1 MTHGRT
7 TPAQMDALIDAHYRA
22 EEAGDIDWSLG
33 EYEHTAA
40 QLLPAARVVLDRAA
54 PTRAEHV
61 LDVGCGT
68 GNAALLV
75 AARGIRV
82 TGVDPAPRLVDVA
95 RSHAAVQRLDATFAT
110 GTAAA
115 LPLPDGAADV
125 TLSVFG
131 VIFAPDPAAAAAEMA
146 RVTAPA
152 GRIAL
157 SAWIPEGP
165 VSRAARISG
174 DAVRRA
180 LGMPSSVPFAWHDRG
195 ALAGLLRPH
204 GFEVELYEHRHV
216 FTAESPRAYV
226 EAEFEAH
233 PLWVAGRAILEPRG
247 ELDAVRDRVLE
258 ILVTANEDP
267 EGFRVTGR
275 YVVAVARRG

>member
-1 MTHGRT
+1 MSAS
-7 TPAQMDALIDAHYRA
+7 TPTSPGAVN
-22 EEAGDIDWSLG
+22 WSLG

-40 QLLPAARVVLDRAA
+40 QLLPAARVVVDRAA
-54 PTRAEHV
+54 PTREEHV
-61 LDVGCGT
+61 VDIGRGT

-82 TGVDPAPRLVDVA
+82 TGVDPAARLIDVA
-95 RSHAAVQRLDATFAT
+95 RRHAAVQGLDATFVS

-115 LPLPDGAADV
+115 LPLEDGAADV
-125 TLSVFG
+125 ALSVFG
-131 VIFAPDPAAAAAEMA
+131 VIFAPDPPAAAAEMA

-152 GRIAL
+152 GRIVL
-157 SAWIPEGP
+157 SAWIPGGP
-165 VSRAARISG
+165 VSESARIAG

-180 LGMPSSVPFAWHDRG
+180 LGVPGSVPFAWHDRG
-195 ALAGLLRPH
+195 ALAGLLGPH

-226 EAEFEAH
+226 KAEFEAH
-233 PLWVAGRAILEPRG
+233 PLWVAGRGILEARG
-247 ELDAVRDRVLE
+247 ELAAVRDRVLD

-267 EGFRVTGR
+267 DGFRVTGR